1 MLRNTVPVPWI
12 RIWIRIQLIG
22 SESLLFFIIPYIFS
36 WIRSPV
42 ELVEEVILVDDASE
56 QSHLGKELEDYVSRL
71 PLPVHVLRTGVRSGL
86 IRARLLGA
94 KAAKAGG
101 RGCQGLT
108 K

>member
-1 MLRNTVPVPWI
+1 M
-12 RIWIRIQLIG
+12 
-22 SESLLFFIIPYIFS
+22 
-36 WIRSPV
+36 

-94 KAAKAGG
+94 KAAKAGENIH
-101 RGCQGLT
+101 CVCVYPVTPSFHSPPPLPLT
-108 K
+108 FFLVCTQ

>member
-1 MLRNTVPVPWI
+1 M
-12 RIWIRIQLIG
+12 
-22 SESLLFFIIPYIFS
+22 
-36 WIRSPV
+36 

-94 KAAKAGG
+94 KAAKAGENIH
-101 RGCQGLT
+101 CLCVPSDLVVPLPPPPPAPANF
-108 K
+108 